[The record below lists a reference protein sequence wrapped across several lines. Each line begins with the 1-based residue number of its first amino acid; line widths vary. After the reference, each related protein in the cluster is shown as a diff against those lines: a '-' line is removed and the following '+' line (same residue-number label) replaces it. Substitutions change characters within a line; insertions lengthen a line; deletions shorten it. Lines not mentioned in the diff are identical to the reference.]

1 MGAGKSKA
9 CTLDPS
15 MQILWSAMKRPTMYE
30 VIRFVE
36 ILALLA
42 GVAFF
47 GTMLVTLMIECGK
60 RNGFY

>member
-1 MGAGKSKA
+1 
-9 CTLDPS
+9 
-15 MQILWSAMKRPTMYE
+15 MKKPTMYE

-36 ILALLA
+36 MLALLA

-47 GTMLVTLMIECGK
+47 GTMLVTLMIECVE

>member
-1 MGAGKSKA
+1 
-9 CTLDPS
+9 
-15 MQILWSAMKRPTMYE
+15 MKKPTMCE

-36 ILALLA
+36 MLALLA

-47 GTMLVTLMIECGK
+47 GTMLAVFTIECGK

>member
-1 MGAGKSKA
+1 ME
-9 CTLDPS
+9 DNR
-15 MQILWSAMKRPTMYE
+15 MKRPTMYE
-30 VIRFVE
+30 VIRFIE
-36 ILALLA
+36 MLALLA

>member
-9 CTLDPS
+9 CTPDSS
-15 MQILWSAMKRPTMYE
+15 MQILWSAMKRPTMCE

-36 ILALLA
+36 MLALLA

-47 GTMLVTLMIECGK
+47 GTMIVTLMIECSK
-60 RNGFY
+60 INGFY